1 MSPDFDL
8 AADKLLASKKNR
20 DLLESYEERE
30 AAAVRRGGAAMCWL
44 SRVSL
49 RALHGQCAGPC
60 VPRRPSAKLV
70 ALRHGRAAGGLC
82 GLHHAAAYLTC
93 KCWIRERTR
102 ASEQGILG
110 AHRLQLAVTTRLL
123 QVGYMRMIN
132 PNATVVAG
140 PLTDPQVSCNKQP
153 GVWRG
158 GACLGRGKGA
168 VAAGCLGWLGCCV

>member
-1 MSPDFDL
+1 ML
-8 AADKLLASKKNR
+8 AVSRVTACPAWPVCWALCATP
-20 DLLESYEERE
+20 
-30 AAAVRRGGAAMCWL
+30 AQCQAGGAAAWQ
-44 SRVSL
+44 
-49 RALHGQCAGPC
+49 G
-60 VPRRPSAKLV
+60 
-70 ALRHGRAAGGLC
+70 GRGLC

-110 AHRLQLAVTTRLL
+110 AHRLQLAGTTRLL